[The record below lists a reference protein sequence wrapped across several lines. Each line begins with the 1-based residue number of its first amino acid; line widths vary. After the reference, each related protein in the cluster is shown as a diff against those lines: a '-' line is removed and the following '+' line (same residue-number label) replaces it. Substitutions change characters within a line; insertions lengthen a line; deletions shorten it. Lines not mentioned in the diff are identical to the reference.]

1 MRCNELNLEIPH
13 ILIIASAMEPLVK
26 IQVHEQ
32 TATVTLNRPEKRNA
46 LSRGLLK
53 ELHQALDDL
62 HQERKV
68 RGVILA
74 GAGKAFCAGM
84 DLSEMLATN
93 QQEDRLAQWH
103 ADSVVYHELIEA
115 MLRFP
120 KPLVAAVAGPAVAG
134 GAGLVMAC
142 DLVVASENATFGFPE
157 PRRGIVAGMVAPL
170 LAFRVGAAHAGY
182 LLLTAQVIDAREAH
196 RIGVFHELV
205 GDDKVWARAHQLTCE
220 IAKSA
225 PEAVQMTKRLL
236 NETIGESLMSQLAA
250 GAAVSAASRTTEA
263 AAEGLAAFLE
273 KRDPQ
278 WW

>member
-1 MRCNELNLEIPH
+1 MD
-13 ILIIASAMEPLVK
+13 PLVK
-26 IQVHEQ
+26 VQVHDH
-32 TATVTLNRPEKRNA
+32 TATVTLNRPGKRNA

-53 ELHQALDDL
+53 ELHQAFDDL
-62 HQERKV
+62 HQERQV

-74 GAGKAFCAGM
+74 AAGQSFCAGM
-84 DLSEMLATN
+84 DLSEMLAVTD
-93 QQEDRLAQWH
+93 QHDKHVQWH
-103 ADSVVYHELIEA
+103 ADSLVYHELVDT

-120 KPLVAAVAGPAVAG
+120 KPLVAAVNGAAVAG

-142 DLVVASENATFGFPE
+142 DLVVASDEASFGFPE

-170 LAFRVGAAHAGY
+170 LAFRVGGAHAAY
-182 LLLTAQVIDAREAH
+182 LLLTAEVISAREAH
-196 RIGVFHELV
+196 RYGLFHELV
-205 GDDKVWARAHQLTCE
+205 AADKVWARAHQLVGE

-236 NETIGESLMSQLAA
+236 NETIGEHLMSQLAA

-263 AAEGLAAFLE
+263 AAEGLAAFRE
-273 KRDPQ
+273 KREPK